1 MLSCFGTGLARVLLA
16 PSNLR
21 ATGLCTPLAVLGTL
35 RCRGTRVAWC
45 VFPCSALKPAMRQ
58 HTPLYTTD
66 NTTGVLGAP
75 PENRAALPACSAE
88 FARFFLRGL
97 PQGSVPRRRTRL
109 YENRKEKKSGHT
121 ICTSPGLIE
130 TYNIP
135 GDIYAN
141 IGRTGC
147 HTLACLVICCVFGF
161 FFILFDSST
170 DTGGKMLTVTPGITH
185 GAPRG
190 A

>member
-1 MLSCFGTGLARVLLA
+1 MFRHWACSRAACAIKSPCNRAVHASCCAWYIALSWHESGMVCVSVQCAQTCHATAHTFIYHRQHDGSFGGASRKPSCFAGLQCR
-16 PSNLR
+16 N
-21 ATGLCTPLAVLGTL
+21 CT
-35 RCRGTRVAWC
+35 
-45 VFPCSALKPAMRQ
+45 
-58 HTPLYTTD
+58 
-66 NTTGVLGAP
+66 
-75 PENRAALPACSAE
+75 
-88 FARFFLRGL
+88 FFLRGL

-109 YENRKEKKSGHT
+109 CENRKEKKSGHT
-121 ICTSPGLIE
+121 ICTSPGSIE